1 MPKIVDHD
9 QYRKE
14 LLSKCFD
21 LFAQKGYG
29 SITMRQISQGLK
41 VSTGTLYHYFP
52 SKQALFEQL
61 VEEISQQDVS
71 AALLELEGSQTLN
84 ESMEALGRYLVK
96 NEDYF
101 IKWTYIWVDFCQ
113 HQDSKNMLGSTVF
126 RRANKRYQQAA
137 CDFLGIQDMVLA
149 SFVLSFVN
157 GLILEKLWGDET
169 IYFPEQ
175 CALLGKM
182 LTLYLQDKRS
192 NKQLILEHDLVMNS
206 KDS

>member
-1 MPKIVDHD
+1 MPKIVDHE

-14 LLSKCFD
+14 LLDKCFD

-29 SITMRQISQGLK
+29 SITMRQIAEGLG

-61 VEEISQQDVS
+61 AQEICEQDLS
-71 AALLELEGSQTLN
+71 AALAELEGAQTLQ

-101 IKWTYIWVDFCQ
+101 IKWTYIWIDFCQ
-113 HQDSKNMLGSTVF
+113 HKDSKEMLKNSVF
-126 RRANKRYQQAA
+126 KRTNKRYQQAA
-137 CDFLGIQDMVLA
+137 CDFLGIQDPVLA

-169 IYFPEQ
+169 IDFIQQ

-182 LTLYLQDKRS
+182 LTAYLPQHAA
-192 NKQLILEHDLVMNS
+192 EANS
-206 KDS
+206 GIGFS

>member
-9 QYRKE
+9 QYRQE
-14 LLSKCFD
+14 LLGKCFD
-21 LFAQKGYG
+21 LFAEKGYG
-29 SITMRQISQGLK
+29 SVTMRQISQSLN

-61 VEEISQQDVS
+61 VEEISKQDVS
-71 AALLELEGSQTLN
+71 SALAEMQGSQTLR
-84 ESMEALGRYLVK
+84 EAMAALGKYLIK

-113 HQDSKNMLGSTVF
+113 HQDPEKIRSNSVF
-126 RRANKRYQQAA
+126 KLANQRYQQAVYE
-137 CDFLGIQDMVLA
+137 FLGIQDAVLA

-157 GLILEKLWGDET
+157 GLILEKLWGNET
-169 IYFPEQ
+169 IDFSEQ

-182 LTLYLQDKRS
+182 LTLYLQ
-192 NKQLILEHDLVMNS
+192 E
-206 KDS
+206 KDNNQPEDIFLTKKL